1 MKKYLKAA
9 GQCTD
14 EVDEVKVTSSKDK
27 DQIEDQRSSVQAS
40 TSLFYDDDTARD
52 TFMSAIQDGIL
63 SEEEAIKLLVEY
75 IGTETAITSLLYDM
89 GADDIEDMFEAEGL
103 MDKLDQHE

>member
-1 MKKYLKAA
+1 MKKYLRAS

-14 EVDEVKVTSSKDK
+14 EVDEVKVTSSEDK
-27 DQIEDQRSSVQAS
+27 RQIEGQRSSVQAS

-52 TFMSAIQDGIL
+52 TFMSAIQKGII

-75 IGTETAITSLLYDM
+75 IGTETAITSLLYDI
-89 GADDIEDMFEAEGL
+89 GADDMEDMFYAEGL
-103 MDKLDQHE
+103 MDKLDQDE